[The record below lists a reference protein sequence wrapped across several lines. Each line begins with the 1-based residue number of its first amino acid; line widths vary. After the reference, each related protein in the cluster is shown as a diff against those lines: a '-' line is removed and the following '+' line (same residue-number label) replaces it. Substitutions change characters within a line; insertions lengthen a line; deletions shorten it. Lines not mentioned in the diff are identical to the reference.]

1 MEFLDLAKRRASVR
15 AYQKRSVERA
25 VLEQVLEA
33 GRIAPTACN
42 RQPVHL
48 LVAHTP
54 ESVAKVCSA
63 ANLYGATA
71 AIVVCAA
78 RAQAWVRSYDGFNA
92 AETDAAIVTDHMML
106 QADWSR

>member
-1 MEFLDLAKRRASVR
+1 MYKRQVR

-54 ESVAKVCSA
+54 AV
-63 ANLYGATA
+63 
-71 AIVVCAA
+71 
-78 RAQAWVRSYDGFNA
+78 SYTHLDVYKRQ
-92 AETDAAIVTDHMML
+92 I
-106 QADWSR
+106 RP